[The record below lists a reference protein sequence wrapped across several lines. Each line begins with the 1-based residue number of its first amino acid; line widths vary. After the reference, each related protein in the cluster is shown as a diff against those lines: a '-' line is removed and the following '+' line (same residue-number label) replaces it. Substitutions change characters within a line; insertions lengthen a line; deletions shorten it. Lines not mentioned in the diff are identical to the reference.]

1 VRAINRKLQRDL
13 LKSKAQILSIAA
25 VFACGVAS
33 VIAMRSTLDSM
44 QQARDRYYREAR
56 FPSVFASLRRAPERV
71 ALQISSID
79 GVAAV
84 DTRVAADALLRVPG
98 LNESATG
105 HFVSVPDDGQPL
117 LNTLYVRRGRFLSPR
132 SDTEV
137 LINEHFAEANKLS
150 PGDTLSAVINGRW
163 RELIVVGVVLSPEF
177 IHDAIPSAG
186 LGMFGDSKH
195 TAILWMRRNALGPL
209 YDMDGAFNDVTLLLT
224 SRANEKEV
232 IASLDRLLTRYGGG
246 HAYAR
251 KDQLSNN
258 IVSGEIEQLRVFGTA
273 MPVIFISVAI
283 FLLNVVL
290 SRLITT
296 QREEIAAL
304 KAFGYGNG
312 AIAKHFLGY
321 PIAVA
326 VIGSIEGVALG
337 IWAGSKYTMLYTSF
351 FRFPVFEHTTRVELI
366 IVSVSICTL
375 AAIVGALAGVR
386 VAVALP
392 PAEGMRPPS
401 PPVFKRLWLERLGLQ
416 GLLSPAL
423 RMTMRNLERRPLRTL
438 ASIIGVALAAAILV
452 VGTFAFDSA
461 GYMSDL
467 QFRQVER
474 EDMTVSFMQVRP
486 ERAAREVAHIKGVTR
501 VEPYRSTPVRI
512 RSGHR
517 SRQILV
523 TGLSMESQLRRIV
536 DRDSRTYN
544 IPASGIVLTSAVA
557 EILHVKAG
565 DTVSLEILEKGD
577 RTRNVVVAALADE
590 LIGMSGYM
598 EMRELNRVIG
608 EGRVISGAY
617 LSIDPAFRASVVDE
631 LNNIPGVGGTATRQ
645 AMLESFDKQIADS
658 LRLTVMIV
666 VSLASVVSVGVIYN
680 GIRIALSERSREL
693 ASLRVLGFTKR
704 ESAALLFGEQ
714 GIVSM
719 LGTPAGLVLG
729 LGLAYWIAIGF
740 KSELYR
746 FPVVVLPHTYL
757 FAVAVIVAGGIGA
770 AVLMKRRVY
779 NLDLVAVLKTRE

>member
-1 VRAINRKLQRDL
+1 
-13 LKSKAQILSIAA
+13 
-25 VFACGVAS
+25 
-33 VIAMRSTLDSM
+33 
-44 QQARDRYYREAR
+44 
-56 FPSVFASLRRAPERV
+56 
-71 ALQISSID
+71 
-79 GVAAV
+79 
-84 DTRVAADALLRVPG
+84 
-98 LNESATG
+98 
-105 HFVSVPDDGQPL
+105 
-117 LNTLYVRRGRFLSPR
+117 
-132 SDTEV
+132 
-137 LINEHFAEANKLS
+137 
-150 PGDTLSAVINGRW
+150 
-163 RELIVVGVVLSPEF
+163 
-177 IHDAIPSAG
+177 
-186 LGMFGDSKH
+186 
-195 TAILWMRRNALGPL
+195 
-209 YDMDGAFNDVTLLLT
+209 
-224 SRANEKEV
+224 
-232 IASLDRLLTRYGGG
+232 
-246 HAYAR
+246 
-251 KDQLSNN
+251 
-258 IVSGEIEQLRVFGTA
+258 
-273 MPVIFISVAI
+273 
-283 FLLNVVL
+283 
-290 SRLITT
+290 
-296 QREEIAAL
+296 
-304 KAFGYGNG
+304 
-312 AIAKHFLGY
+312 
-321 PIAVA
+321 
-326 VIGSIEGVALG
+326 
-337 IWAGSKYTMLYTSF
+337 
-351 FRFPVFEHTTRVELI
+351 
-366 IVSVSICTL
+366 
-375 AAIVGALAGVR
+375 
-386 VAVALP
+386 
-392 PAEGMRPPS
+392 
-401 PPVFKRLWLERLGLQ
+401 
-416 GLLSPAL
+416 
-423 RMTMRNLERRPLRTL
+423 MTMRNLERRPLRTL

>member
-1 VRAINRKLQRDL
+1 MKALSRKLQRDL
-13 LKSKAQILSIAA
+13 MRSKAQILSIAA

-44 QQARDRYYREAR
+44 QHARDSYYREAR

-71 ALQISSID
+71 ALQISSIE

-84 DTRVAADALLRVPG
+84 DTRVAVDALLRVPG
-98 LNESATG
+98 LAETATG

-117 LNTLYVRRGRFLSPR
+117 LSALYIRRGRFLAPR
-132 SDTEV
+132 SETEV

-163 RELIVVGVVLSPEF
+163 RNLRIVGIALSPEF
-177 IHDAIPSAG
+177 IHDAIPSTG

-195 TAILWMRRNALGPL
+195 QAILWMRRNALGPL

-224 SRANEKEV
+224 SRANEQAV

-258 IVSGEIEQLRVFGTA
+258 IVSGELEQLRVFGTA
-273 MPVIFISVAI
+273 MPVIFLSVAI

-296 QREEIAAL
+296 QREEIASL
-304 KAFGYGNG
+304 KAFGYGNA
-312 AIAKHFLGY
+312 AIARHFLGY
-321 PIAVA
+321 PIAA
-326 VIGSIEGVALG
+326 AIIGSIEGVALG
-337 IWAGSKYTMLYTSF
+337 IWAGSKYTHLYTSF
-351 FRFPVFEHTTRVELI
+351 FRFPVFEHHTRPELI
-366 IVSVSICTL
+366 IVSVAISTA

-386 VAVALP
+386 AAVALP

-401 PPVFKRLWLERLGLQ
+401 PLVFKRLLLERLGLKS
-416 GLLSPAL
+416 LVPPSM
-423 RMTMRNLERRPLRTL
+423 RMTMRNLERRPLRTV

-461 GYMSDL
+461 GFMSDL
-467 QFRQVER
+467 QFRFIER
-474 EDMTVSFMQVRP
+474 EDMTVSFIQASPV
-486 ERAAREVAHIKGVTR
+486 RAAREVAHIKGITR
-501 VEPYRSTPVRI
+501 VEPFRLTPVRI

-517 SRQILV
+517 SRQILL
-523 TGLSMESQLRRIV
+523 TGLESNAQLRRIV
-536 DRDSRTYN
+536 DRDARTYN
-544 IPASGIVLTSAVA
+544 VPVSGIVLTRALA
-557 EILHVKAG
+557 DILHVKAG
-565 DTVSLEILEKGD
+565 DTVLLEILEKGG
-577 RTRNVVVAALADE
+577 RTRSVVVAAVADE
-590 LIGMSGYM
+590 LIGLYGYM
-598 EMRELNRVIG
+598 EIGQLNSVIG

-617 LSIDPAFRASVVDE
+617 LSIDPALHASVVDH
-631 LNNIPGVGGTATRQ
+631 LANIPGVGGTATRQ
-645 AMLESFDKQIADS
+645 AMLESFDKQIAES

-666 VSLASVVSVGVIYN
+666 VSLASIVAVGVIYN

-693 ASLRVLGFTKR
+693 ASLRVLGFTRR

-714 GIVSM
+714 GIITV
-719 LGTPAGLVLG
+719 LGTPLGLVMG
-729 LGLAYWIAIGF
+729 LGLAYWIAVGF

-757 FAVAVIVAGGIGA
+757 FSVAVIVVGGIA
-770 AVLMKRRVY
+770 AALLMKRRVY